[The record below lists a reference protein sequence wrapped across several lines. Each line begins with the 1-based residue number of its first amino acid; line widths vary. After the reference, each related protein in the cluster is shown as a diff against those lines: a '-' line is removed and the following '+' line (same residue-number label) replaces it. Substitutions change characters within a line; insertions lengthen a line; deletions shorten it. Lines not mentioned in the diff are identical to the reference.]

1 MKTLTGVLA
10 LILALMFGASSVVVA
25 AGMEKIA
32 TPGASP
38 SAAGQ
43 TDHCAK
49 VKNNPK
55 QYADC
60 RKAAE
65 LGGGSARELPSCE
78 TCNRLCPG
86 VCFMEGLDGC
96 ICFYDHLRHGR
107 WWQEGA
113 EK

>member
-1 MKTLTGVLA
+1 MKTLPGVLA
-10 LILALMFGASSVVVA
+10 LMLALMFGASNVVLA
-25 AGMEKIA
+25 AEKEKMA

-43 TDHCAK
+43 KDPCAK

-55 QYADC
+55 TYADC
-60 RKAAE
+60 LKAAE

-86 VCFMEGLDGC
+86 VCFMEDIYGC
-96 ICFYDHLRHGR
+96 ICFYDHLRHER
-107 WWQEGA
+107 WWEGGA